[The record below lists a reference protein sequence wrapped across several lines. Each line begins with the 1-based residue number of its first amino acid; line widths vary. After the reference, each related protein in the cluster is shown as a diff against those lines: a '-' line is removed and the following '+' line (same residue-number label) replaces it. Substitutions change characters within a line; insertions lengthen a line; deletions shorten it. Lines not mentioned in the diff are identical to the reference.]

1 MIYILTVA
9 LAAFVAH
16 AHSVSLYD
24 SGRKK
29 RYYVVVTLLFVI
41 YTGILS
47 LQLIPL
53 LSPQVHLCLLLIGIT
68 LAMVILWKK

>member
-1 MIYILTVA
+1 MIYLLTVV

-29 RYYVVVTLLFVI
+29 RYYVVVTLLFAI

-47 LQLIPL
+47 LQFIPL
-53 LSPQVHLCLLLIGIT
+53 LSPQTHLCLMLIGIG
-68 LAMVILWKK
+68 LAMGILWKK